1 MAKDV
6 SVKLELDSFTKILAR
21 RGLQDNGPAQRKA
34 ASELKRM
41 CDPYVPM
48 NTGTLKNTAQVQQD
62 GVLYVQPYA
71 SSQYYGNGGFGKEG
85 MNQGGQRGK
94 EWDKRMMADHGK
106 EYVNAVAKIVGGK
119 AK

>member
-1 MAKDV
+1 MSKVNKV
-6 SVKLELDSFTKILAR
+6 SVHLKLDPVNKILAR
-21 RGLQDNGPAQRKA
+21 RGLQDNGPAQRMA

-48 NTGTLKNTAQVQQD
+48 QTGTLKSTAQVQQD

-71 SSQYYGNGGFGKEG
+71 AVQYYTHKGNG
-85 MNQGGQRGK
+85 MRGK
-94 EWDKRMMADHGK
+94 HWDKRMMADRGN
-106 EYVNAVAKIVGGK
+106 EYINAVAKIIGGE

>member
-6 SVKLELDSFTKILAR
+6 SVKLELDSLTKILAR
-21 RGLQDNGPAQRKA
+21 RGLQANGLAQKKA
-34 ASELKRM
+34 ASKLKRM

-48 NTGTLKNTAQVQQD
+48 LSGTLKNTAQVLPD

-71 SSQYYGNGGFGKEG
+71 AKGYYENGGRGEDG
-85 MNQGGQRGK
+85 TAQGGQRGK
-94 EWDKRMMADHGK
+94 FWDKRMMADHGK
-106 EYVNAVAKIVGGK
+106 EYIGAVAEIVGGK